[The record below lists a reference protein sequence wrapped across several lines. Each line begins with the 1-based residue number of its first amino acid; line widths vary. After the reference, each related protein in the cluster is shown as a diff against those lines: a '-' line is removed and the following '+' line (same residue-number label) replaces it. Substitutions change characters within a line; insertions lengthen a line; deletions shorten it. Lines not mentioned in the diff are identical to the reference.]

1 MILTAIF
8 DFLFKIP
15 EPKNAP
21 SFEKTSTALP
31 SFIVHSEYF
40 IAEDFSY
47 FTLKISLSKTH
58 GKPCLI
64 SVSSLGFKKI
74 LPKSLIHFNQKKDFG
89 KYKTFFC

>member
-40 IAEDFSY
+40 IEEDF
-47 FTLKISLSKTH
+47 
-58 GKPCLI
+58 
-64 SVSSLGFKKI
+64 
-74 LPKSLIHFNQKKDFG
+74 
-89 KYKTFFC
+89 